1 MTMSVEQLWN
11 DTDRGKAEV
20 LGEKKC
26 SNATLSTTNLTRTD
40 LTWYLGPHGERP
52 VTVFL
57 SHGTAW
63 LKARTNPNYI

>member
-1 MTMSVEQLWN
+1 MILTG
-11 DTDRGKAEV
+11 GKPKYW
-20 LGEKKC
+20 EKKKR

-40 LTWYLGPHGERP
+40 LTWYPGPRGERP